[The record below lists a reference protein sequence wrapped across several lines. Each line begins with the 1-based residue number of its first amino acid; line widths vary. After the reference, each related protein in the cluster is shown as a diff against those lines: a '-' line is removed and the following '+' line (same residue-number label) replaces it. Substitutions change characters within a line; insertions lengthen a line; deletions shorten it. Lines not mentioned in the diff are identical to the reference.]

1 MHTQPIR
8 TITQPLMPKDVTH
21 SLGYIHPRT
30 LTIVL
35 QSLLQIC
42 RQAALQKAPHLSW
55 TCLQG
60 HSQVRRQ

>member
-21 SLGYIHPRT
+21 SLGYIHSRT

-35 QSLLQIC
+35 QSLLQIW
-42 RQAALQKAPHLSW
+42 RKGALQQTTHLSW
-55 TCLQG
+55 TRL
-60 HSQVRRQ
+60 